1 MSKVMHPGLICR
13 HAVMMEQTLRK
24 EQLDDNAT
32 LRGVHRVEFPKPVPE
47 SVKQKIGY
55 CIEKTL
61 KLLRENW
68 SPRQKELLQLFDP
81 ALAKVG
87 DGKCDRVLM
96 FGEQKSDR
104 FWASN
109 MD

>member
-81 ALAKVG
+81 ALAKVC
-87 DGKCDRVLM
+87 DGRRNRVPMCGL
-96 FGEQKSDR
+96 QKSDR
-104 FWASN
+104 FWAIHI
-109 MD
+109 D

>member
-1 MSKVMHPGLICR
+1 ML
-13 HAVMMEQTLRK
+13 EQTLRK

-55 CIEKTL
+55 DVEKTL

-68 SPRQKELLQLFDP
+68 TPRQKELLQLFDP
-81 ALAKVG
+81 ALVKVCG
-87 DGKCDRVLM
+87 GICMSQWLICRKQTSSVVL
-96 FGEQKSDR
+96 
-104 FWASN
+104 N
-109 MD
+109 